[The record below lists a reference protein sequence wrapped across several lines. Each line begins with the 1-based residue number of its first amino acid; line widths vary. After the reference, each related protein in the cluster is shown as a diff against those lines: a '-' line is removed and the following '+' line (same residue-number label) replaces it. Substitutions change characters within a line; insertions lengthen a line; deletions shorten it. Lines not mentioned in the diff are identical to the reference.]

1 MRREDENRSRTI
13 LIRLKPKEFDLLDKG
28 LKRTRLRNMSEYT
41 RNVLLNKP
49 ITFIYRNKS
58 MDDILEELIL
68 IRKELNLVGINF
80 NQVVWKLNSVSDT
93 PDAKLWEATLTV
105 LRDEFQPLIIHI
117 KDRLNDFSD
126 IWSQSLQT
134 KK

>member
-13 LIRLKPKEFDLLDKG
+13 LIRLKPKEFDFLDKG

-68 IRKELNLVGINF
+68 IRKELNLVGNNF
-80 NQVVWKLNSVSDT
+80 NQVVRKLNSVNDS

-105 LRDEFQPLIIHI
+105 LRDELQPVIMHI
-117 KDRLNDFSD
+117 KERMNDFSD

>member
-80 NQVVWKLNSVSDT
+80 NQVVRKLNSVNDT

-105 LRDEFQPLIIHI
+105 LRDEFQPVIIHI
-117 KDRLNDFSD
+117 KERMNDFSD

>member
-80 NQVVWKLNSVSDT
+80 NQVVRKLNSVSDT

-105 LRDEFQPLIIHI
+105 LRDEFQPVIIHI